1 MNLIRLL
8 FPEHVT
14 FRRQLIMSV
23 AIGAIGVALGA
34 ATLTAVFFSHMLRN
48 DAINN
53 GINITGNF
61 ARQSVLAL
69 LYGSADA
76 AKDTAGITL
85 GFPDVVYVA
94 IYDTHNAPLIQL
106 GKTPQESLPPVKS
119 VPAGKQ
125 AELVN
130 ETSAAWNFTAPVY
143 TESND
148 ARDDASPFSARTQP
162 RERLGYVHVAV
173 SKAGLR
179 KNQRSLF
186 WQNAAMSL
194 LFSMILLLVLKIIIN
209 KLTRPLHSLS
219 EIMQLSENGAT
230 GLRAELQGPYEIL
243 SMAHAFN
250 KMMTVLD
257 ERDQRLRAQK
267 DILESQ
273 VALRTQE
280 LVLARDQALQASRH
294 KSEFLANIS
303 HELRTPMNAVI
314 GYTDVLIEELED
326 AGDDGKVSDLRHIQA
341 AGRHL
346 LALINSLLDLA
357 KIEAGHMELNPQPT
371 GIVPLVKATADIL
384 QPLLKKHNNQLHID
398 ITHLDDQVMIDAEK
412 LKQIL
417 LNLLSNANK
426 FTQDGDIRVRA
437 WREAD
442 MLHLSVTDTGIG
454 IAPDQQEH
462 IFDAFRQA
470 DMSTT
475 RSYGGTGLGL
485 TITRRFCRLM
495 GGDIVVES
503 APGKGSCFTLHIP
516 LPQQTSVPGT

>member
-8 FPEHVT
+8 FPKNIT

-23 AIGAIGVALGA
+23 AIGAICVALGA

-48 DAINN
+48 DAISN
-53 GINITGNF
+53 GVNITGNF

-69 LYGSADA
+69 LYGSADT
-76 AKDTAGITL
+76 AKSTAGIAL
-85 GFPDVVYVA
+85 GFPDVAYVA
-94 IYDTHNAPLIQL
+94 IYDAHNVPLIQL

-119 VPAGKQ
+119 VYTGKQ

-130 ETSAAWNFTAPVY
+130 ETGEAWNFTAPVY

-148 ARDDASPFSARTQP
+148 AQEDASPFSARTRP
-162 RERLGYVHVAV
+162 REQLGYVHVAV
-173 SKAGLR
+173 SKAGLK
-179 KNQRSLF
+179 KNQRNLF

-209 KLTRPLHSLS
+209 KLTRPLHTLS
-219 EIMQLSENGAT
+219 KIMQRPESGAT
-230 GLRAELQGPYEIL
+230 GLRAELQGPHEIL
-243 SMAHAFN
+243 SMAQAFN
-250 KMMTVLD
+250 KMMAVLD
-257 ERDQRLRAQK
+257 DRDQHLRAQK
-267 DILESQ
+267 NILEFQ
-273 VALRTQE
+273 VTLRTQE

-326 AGDDGKVSDLRHIQA
+326 EGDDSKVSDLRRIQA

-346 LALINSLLDLA
+346 LSLINSVLDLA
-357 KIEAGHMELNPQPT
+357 KIEAGRIELNPQPT
-371 GIVPLVKATADIL
+371 EIALLVKETEGIL

-398 ITHLDDQVMIDAEK
+398 IANLGDQVMVDAEK

-417 LNLLSNANK
+417 LNLLGNANK
-426 FTQDGDIRVRA
+426 FTQNGNIRVRA
-437 WREAD
+437 WQESD
-442 MLHLSVTDTGIG
+442 MLCLSVTDTGIG
-454 IAPDQQEH
+454 IPLEEQEH
-462 IFDAFRQA
+462 IFEAFRQA

-475 RSYGGTGLGL
+475 RNYGGTGLGL

-495 GGDIVVES
+495 GGDIEVQS
-503 APGKGSCFTLHIP
+503 APGAGACFTLRIP
-516 LPQQTSVPGT
+516 LAEPT